1 MYRQSGIKISQFID
15 NDLLTGESVFTFVKD
30 STNYKITYA
39 DFLSQLGVT
48 GTIAPLGGISG
59 VEVLDVQ
66 GTVNYIR
73 NIEAGAGINVALNVD
88 DGITIE
94 HNFLVDGTG
103 EPILLDPTNSQPTFV
118 SLVAG
123 NGVTLTSINDTIEIE
138 ADEINP
144 TNHGLVSMQGN
155 TTDTVIAVAGTPV
168 LVAGTWTAQEQ
179 ENFTASTAGRLTY
192 TGAIT
197 RTFMI
202 DAVVSADTAS
212 GNNKVTALYIA
223 KNGAVIAGSKVAVDL
238 SNNVEKAITSFWT
251 VELSTNQYVELFIA
265 NDTDGVD
272 ILVRQAILRA
282 HQ

>member
-73 NIEAGAGINVALNVD
+73 NIEAGAGINVALNVG
-88 DGITIE
+88 DGITVE

-103 EPILLDPTNSQPTFV
+103 ETILLNPTNSQPTFV

-138 ADEINP
+138 ADEANP
-144 TNHGLVSMQGN
+144 TNYGLVSMQGN

-192 TGAIT
+192 TGALP

-223 KNGAVIAGSKVAVDL
+223 KNGAAIAGSKVSVDL
-238 SNNVEKAITSFWT
+238 SNGVEKVITTFWT